1 MKYALV
7 LCASLLIAACSNI
20 PVETDYNPQAQF
32 NSYQRYHWRT
42 ETSGAD
48 TSISPFHAQRV
59 RNRLS
64 TLLQEQR
71 YQEAGPRDS
80 PDFLLRY
87 YITEQ
92 VNGYGRGGNSR
103 GSVGLGSGRGGFG
116 MGVSVG
122 FPLGGDHP
130 ERKYLI
136 IIDVIDGVSKQLSW
150 RGKATVNADGTP
162 EKVGQSIEEAVS
174 AIWDKYPPR
183 R

>member
-1 MKYALV
+1 MKYALA
-7 LCASLLIAACSNI
+7 LCASLLLAACSNI

-32 NSYQRYHWRT
+32 NSYQQYRWRA

-64 TLLQEQR
+64 SLLQEQR
-71 YQEAGPRDS
+71 YQEAAQNQQA
-80 PDFLLRY
+80 DFLLRY

-122 FPLGGDHP
+122 FPLGGNHP
-130 ERKYLI
+130 ERNYLI
-136 IIDVIDGVSKQLSW
+136 IIDVIDGASKQLSW
-150 RGKATVNADGTP
+150 RGTATVNADDTP
-162 EKVGQSIEEAVS
+162 EKVGESIEKAVG
-174 AIWDKYPPR
+174 AIWAEYPPR
-183 R
+183 P

>member
-1 MKYALV
+1 MKYTLV
-7 LCASLLIAACSNI
+7 LCASLLLAACSNI
-20 PVETDYNPQAQF
+20 PVETDFNPQAQF
-32 NSYQRYHWRT
+32 NSYQQYRWRT

-64 TLLQEQR
+64 SLLQEQR
-71 YQEAGPRDS
+71 YQEAAQNQPA
-80 PDFLLRY
+80 DFLLRY

-122 FPLGGDHP
+122 FPLGGNHP

-136 IIDVIDGVSKQLSW
+136 IIDVIDGASKQLSW
-150 RGKATVNADGTP
+150 RGTATVNADDTP
-162 EKVGQSIEEAVS
+162 EKVGESIEKAVD
-174 AIWDKYPPR
+174 AIWAEYPPR
-183 R
+183 P